1 MVEKL
6 EDLSIDE
13 QLEYNE
19 WVKKM
24 LMEYEKNLLLHKK
37 EEEKNGK

>member
-13 QLEYNE
+13 QLEYNK

-24 LMEYEKNLLLHKK
+24 LMEYEKNLSLHKK

>member
-24 LMEYEKNLLLHKK
+24 LMEYEKNLLLYKK